1 VVRILPPER
10 PQIMAAAP
18 VNPTPPPPA
27 AEKPAAASSE
37 KIEAGSGDYGVQFGA
52 PASENEART
61 MIANLKKSSP
71 KTFDGLSFVVQ
82 KAYNNGR
89 TIFRVR
95 VIGLAREGAISLC
108 EQMKSS
114 GTQCFVAKN

>member
-1 VVRILPPER
+1 
-10 PQIMAAAP
+10 M
-18 VNPTPPPPA
+18 
-27 AEKPAAASSE
+27 
-37 KIEAGSGDYGVQFGA
+37 QFGA

-82 KAYNNGR
+82 KADNNGR

-95 VIGLAREGAISLC
+95 VIGLARDGAISLC

>member
-1 VVRILPPER
+1 
-10 PQIMAAAP
+10 
-18 VNPTPPPPA
+18 
-27 AEKPAAASSE
+27 
-37 KIEAGSGDYGVQFGA
+37 
-52 PASENEART
+52 

-82 KAYNNGR
+82 KADNNGR